1 MFSTDAPYYGGTGD
15 YPNAPTTSIYE
26 PYGEHPCRIR
36 LRLPPF
42 GAVCYRITPKPL
54 PKIEVKQE
62 DDA

>member
-1 MFSTDAPYYGGTGD
+1 MSV
-15 YPNAPTTSIYE
+15 YE

-42 GAVCYRITPKPL
+42 GAVCYRITPKSL
-54 PKIEVKQE
+54 PKTEVKQE